1 MAKRGKFA
9 TFWVKIGVRFSL
21 FGNLKVQTWPAMTV
35 NSISSNILLKAS
47 TEVAQLEVICKSCG
61 VPDVT
66 DWPEIT
72 RLKHFKTMVHPLVGR
87 FHPKPRRQIREM
99 FCALPPDSIDV
110 LDDLLRLNPSKR
122 LTSQKAIQGSNLNFV
137 PWIKTYP

>member
-1 MAKRGKFA
+1 MDQF
-9 TFWVKIGVRFSL
+9 
-21 FGNLKVQTWPAMTV
+21 N
-35 NSISSNILLKAS
+35 NLLKAS

-122 LTSQKAIQGSNLNFV
+122 LTSQKAIQGSYLNFGLD
-137 PWIKTYP
+137 